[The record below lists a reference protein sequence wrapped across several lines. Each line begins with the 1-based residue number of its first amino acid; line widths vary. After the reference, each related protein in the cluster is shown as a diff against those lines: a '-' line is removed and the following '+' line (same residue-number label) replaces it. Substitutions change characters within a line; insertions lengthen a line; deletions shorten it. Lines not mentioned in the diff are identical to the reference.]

1 MIFGNFMSTFGAFVL
16 ALAVLIV
23 VHEYGHYLAARLCGV
38 KVLRFSVGF
47 GRPLWMRRFGPD
59 QTEWVVALFP
69 LGGYVKMLDESEGN
83 VSKED
88 AHRAFNRQSLG
99 RRALVVAAGPAANLL
114 LAVVIY
120 WALFING
127 VQELRPVLGAPVEN
141 SLAARAEVE
150 EGEVVRSIS
159 GKAVATWSELR
170 WEAMRLA
177 LDREPLVLEVI
188 NARGEIAVRRIASAG
203 LAPEAL
209 EGDPLRLLGL
219 VLFRPRLKP
228 VVGAVVAD
236 SPAAKAG
243 MRVGDEIAAIDGIG
257 VKGWSDAASRI
268 REVTGRAIGIEL
280 LRDGATL
287 RLDVR
292 PTVVEEQGRRFGRIG
307 IGVREDPAA
316 FEAMMIEV
324 AYGPVESIWRSLRL
338 TWETS
343 ALTLRM
349 MGRMVIG
356 ELSWKNIS
364 GPVTIADFA
373 GQTARL
379 GADHYLRFLALISI
393 SLGVLNLLPI
403 PVLDGGHLLY
413 YFAELLKG
421 GPLSERSMEIG
432 QQIGMSLL
440 ALLMVFALYNDI
452 NRLISG

>member
-1 MIFGNFMSTFGAFVL
+1 MIAGNFMSTIGAFIL

-47 GRPLWMRRFGPD
+47 GRPLWMRRLGPD

-69 LGGYVKMLDESEGN
+69 LGGYVKMLDESEGE
-83 VSKED
+83 VPKED
-88 AHRAFNRQSLG
+88 VHRAFNRQSLG
-99 RRALVVAAGPAANLL
+99 RRAVVVAAGPVANFL
-114 LAVVIY
+114 LAIVIY
-120 WALFING
+120 WALFVNG
-127 VQELRPVLGAPVEN
+127 VQELRPMLGAPVEN
-141 SLAARAEVE
+141 SAAAQAGIQ

-159 GKAVATWSELR
+159 GKAVTTWSELR
-170 WEAMRLA
+170 WEGMHHA
-177 LDREPLVLEVI
+177 LDRAPLVLEVI
-188 NARGEIAVRRIASAG
+188 NARGEIAVRRIASDG
-203 LAPEAL
+203 LAPEAI
-209 EGDPLRLLGL
+209 EGDPMRLLGL
-219 VLFRPRLKP
+219 VLFRPQIKP
-228 VVGAVVAD
+228 IIGTVVAD
-236 SPAAKAG
+236 SPAARAG
-243 MRVGDEIAAIDGIG
+243 MRVGDEIAALDGAG
-257 VKGWSDAASRI
+257 VKDWHDAASRI
-268 REVTGRAIGIEL
+268 REVTDRAIEMAV
-280 LRDGATL
+280 LRDGATV
-287 RLDVR
+287 RLAVV
-292 PTVVEEQGRRFGRIG
+292 PAVVEEQGRRFGRVG

-316 FEAMMIEV
+316 YEAMMIKV
-324 AYGPVESIWRSLRL
+324 AYGSLDSVWRSLRL

-349 MGRMVIG
+349 MGRMVMG

-373 GQTARL
+373 GQTARM

-413 YFAELLKG
+413 YFAELIKG

-440 ALLMVFALYNDI
+440 GLLMVFALYNDI